1 MAKSKY
7 DRYSLKENLLRKIL
21 IRIDYTGVTTIDN
34 WIESI
39 KTDFVK
45 KYFDRYI
52 RRLHNNAR
60 VDLSNLGDISKS
72 LSIPI
77 SEIVR
82 EPIHTFT
89 ESKFAE
95 REDKVQLDI
104 TSFYTIISI
113 DCINYKNID
122 LYLTFTEELIN
133 NLLNSD
139 TYIQIKRIGIRKI
152 GGTEFNNREEI
163 YKVYEENQFLCQ
175 LIDDHDIE
183 IANREYTDRFLKK
196 NPDVKIN
203 YSRLCRSVNIQG
215 ETKMQV
221 ILDIDG
227 YIDDSIISK
236 NGYQFPKD
244 LHNVL
249 SVNIND
255 YLFELFKKSVQ
266 EEYLKKY
273 GHIG

>member
-1 MAKSKY
+1 MAKSEY
-7 DRYSLKENLLRKIL
+7 NRYSLNENLLRKIL
-21 IRIDYTGVTTIDN
+21 IRIDYTGVTSIDN

-39 KTDFVK
+39 KIDFIK
-45 KYFDRYI
+45 DYFDRYI

-77 SEIVR
+77 TEIVR

-89 ESKFAE
+89 ESRFPE

-104 TSFYTIISI
+104 TSFYTVVSI

-122 LYLTFTEELIN
+122 LYLEFTTKLITG
-133 NLLNSD
+133 LLSSD

-152 GGTEFNNREEI
+152 GGTEFDNNEEI

-196 NPDVKIN
+196 DPDVKIN
-203 YSRLCRSVNIQG
+203 YSRLCRVVNIQG
-215 ETKMQV
+215 KPKMQV

-227 YIDDSIISK
+227 YVDDSIILK
-236 NGYQFPKD
+236 NHYRFPD
-244 LHNVL
+244 NLNSVL
-249 SVNIND
+249 SININN

-266 EEYLKKY
+266 EEYLKKH
-273 GHIG
+273 GHIE

>member
-122 LYLTFTEELIN
+122 LYLTFTENLIN

>member
-122 LYLTFTEELIN
+122 LYLTFTENLIN

-139 TYIQIKRIGIRKI
+139 TCIQIKRIGIRKI